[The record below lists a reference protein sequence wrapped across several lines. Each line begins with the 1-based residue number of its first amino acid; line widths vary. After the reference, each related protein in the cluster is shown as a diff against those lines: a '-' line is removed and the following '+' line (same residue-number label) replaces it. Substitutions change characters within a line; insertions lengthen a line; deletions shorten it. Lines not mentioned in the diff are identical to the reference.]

1 MVREY
6 RRLNRLMGSAF
17 EFVIAIAG
25 NGADAEH
32 LLDACEEEVRRIE
45 ALLTEFQEHSETSL
59 VNRNAGIQPVGVSQ
73 EMYDLLLRCR
83 NISRLTGGA
92 FDITSSVFKKIYRFT
107 NETAAFPSRN
117 DISAVFEKTGY
128 DKVQLLTSN
137 RVFLP
142 VAGMR
147 IGFGGIG
154 KGYAADRVKTLL
166 KTRGVTSAVI
176 NASGDIAV
184 WGQRADGSPWR
195 IGISH
200 PDFPERMLLWL
211 PATNEMC
218 IATSGNYEKFFECDG
233 IRYGHTIDPAT
244 GLPVL
249 GIKSVTVISP
259 GAELS
264 DALATAVTVK
274 GRYAGIHFIDQ
285 LPNTHCIVADDENHI
300 YTSGKL
306 DFYEK

>member
-1 MVREY
+1 
-6 RRLNRLMGSAF
+6 MGSVF
-17 EFVIAIAG
+17 EFVIAIPDG
-25 NGADAEH
+25 RADAEH
-32 LLDACEEEVRRIE
+32 LLDACVDEVKRIE
-45 ALLTEFQEHSETSL
+45 YLLTEFQEHSETSL
-59 VNRNAGIQPVGVSQ
+59 INRNAGIRPVGVSQ

-83 NISRLTGGA
+83 DISRLTDGA
-92 FDITSSVFKKIYRFT
+92 FDITASVFKKIYRFT
-107 NETAAFPSRN
+107 NEHAAFPTR
-117 DISAVFEKTGY
+117 DEITAVFEKTGY
-128 DKVQLLTSN
+128 HKIQLLTSN

-166 KTRGVTSAVI
+166 KTRGVNNAAI

-184 WGQRADGSPWR
+184 WGNRADGSPWR

-200 PDFPERMLLWL
+200 PDFAEHILLWL
-211 PATNEMC
+211 PATNDMC
-218 IATSGNYEKFFECDG
+218 IATSGNYEKFFENDG
-233 IRYGHTIDPAT
+233 VRYGHTINPAS
-244 GLPVL
+244 GLPVR

-274 GRYAGIHFIDQ
+274 GRDAGIHFIDQ
-285 LPNTHCIVADDENHI
+285 LPNTHCIVAEDNNQIH
-300 YTSGKL
+300 TSGKL
-306 DFYEK
+306 SIYEK